1 MKRVGST
8 VEPTR
13 SLLQGTNRP
22 DQMTRRLRTYLPKQR
37 GQTLVEFAIVIPL
50 LLMVMM
56 AIYQFGVVYNNWV
69 TLTDAARAG
78 ARQAAVSRGL
88 ADPNG
93 TAVSRVK
100 ASATDLDQS
109 KLVVNVTPPDG
120 SGWTQGADATVQA
133 SYPYSINIMGIVV
146 ASGNLNVST
155 TERIE

>member
-1 MKRVGST
+1 MTERIRKRF
-8 VEPTR
+8 R
-13 SLLQGTNRP
+13 LQN
-22 DQMTRRLRTYLPKQR
+22 

-93 TAVSRVK
+93 AAVSRVK
-100 ASATDLDQS
+100 ASATDLDQT
-109 KLVVNVTPPDG
+109 KLGVNVTPATGP
-120 SGWTQGADATVQA
+120 GWTQGADATVTA
-133 SYPYSINIMGIVV
+133 TYPYSINIMGVVV
-146 ASGNLNVST
+146 ASGNLTATT